1 MLNVINAPK
10 MLHRSL
16 YVGMKYFITPE
27 ANYLIL
33 RHFVLGSE
41 VLRFIKDNVRN
52 IEDIPMHPLKPMH
65 LDAVKDNLFLQHD
78 LNLYNFII
86 NLNNAMAK
94 KGITI
99 QKVEQ
104 PDFSAITTDDS
115 FPFMNFPD
123 RWTNCLDLSN
133 AIEIFTPVY
142 QFFLPMAF
150 IFDMDGT
157 IVDNMAFH
165 TDSWLAF
172 FERHGKTY
180 DADAFFRETAGA
192 QGREILRERL
202 GPEISEDEIAVLAHE
217 KDELYREMYGPHRSA
232 IQGFEDFVTAARAQ
246 GVKLAVATSAP
257 PANIVFT
264 LDELDLR
271 RHFDTVVG
279 AADVARG
286 KPHPDVFLK
295 AAEKLGVDPRDC
307 IVFEDAPM
315 GVEAARRA
323 GMKAVVI
330 TTTLPAEA
338 FREFD
343 NVVRIVEH
351 YEDLNVGEL
360 LGTP

>member
-1 MLNVINAPK
+1 
-10 MLHRSL
+10 
-16 YVGMKYFITPE
+16 
-27 ANYLIL
+27 
-33 RHFVLGSE
+33 
-41 VLRFIKDNVRN
+41 
-52 IEDIPMHPLKPMH
+52 
-65 LDAVKDNLFLQHD
+65 
-78 LNLYNFII
+78 
-86 NLNNAMAK
+86 
-94 KGITI
+94 
-99 QKVEQ
+99 
-104 PDFSAITTDDS
+104 
-115 FPFMNFPD
+115 
-123 RWTNCLDLSN
+123 
-133 AIEIFTPVY
+133 
-142 QFFLPMAF
+142 MAF

-172 FERHGKTY
+172 FARRGKTF
-180 DADAFFRETAGA
+180 DPDTFFRETAGA
-192 QGREILRERL
+192 QVREILRQRL
-202 GPEISEDEIAVLAHE
+202 APEIPDDEIAVLAQE
-217 KDELYREMYGPHRSA
+217 KEALYREMYGPHRSA
-232 IQGFEDFVTAARAQ
+232 IQGFEEFVTTARAQ

-271 RHFDTVVG
+271 RHFDAVVG

-330 TTTLPAEA
+330 TTTLPADA

-343 NVVRIVEH
+343 NVIRLVEH
-351 YEDLNVGEL
+351 YEDLDAASL
-360 LGTP
+360 LNPN